1 MRTDQHGFTL
11 IELLLVIV
19 LIGVLSGIA
28 IAQVSSFRA
37 RGFDAQ
43 VAAAVRAVATSEEA
57 YFASHQRYAADV
69 AALGDVATG
78 DVTITIGPGQSGNLA
93 TSFRIEGS
101 HPAAGL
107 RFTWLSDPDAGDPT
121 LTPAPTS

>member
-69 AALGDVATG
+69 SSLGDVATG
-78 DVTITIGPGQSGNLA
+78 DVTITIGPGQSGDLA
-93 TSFRIEGS
+93 TSFRIEGA
-101 HPAAGL
+101 HPAASL